1 VLLGLAQTIGAEIN
15 PEWQLLSGHLVF
27 LAVLVVRPHGL
38 FARSAG

>member
-27 LAVLVVRPHGL
+27 FAVLVVRPRGL
-38 FARSAG
+38 FARGAG